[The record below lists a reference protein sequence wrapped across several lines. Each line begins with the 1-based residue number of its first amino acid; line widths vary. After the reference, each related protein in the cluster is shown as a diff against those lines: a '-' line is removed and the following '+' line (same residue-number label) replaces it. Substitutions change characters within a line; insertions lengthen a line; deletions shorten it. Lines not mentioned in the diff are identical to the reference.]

1 MVTAPTYGS
10 ASADTGVG
18 PQPKNQIV
26 VSGKPDV
33 QYLNIETATNCYPGR
48 LVKKGTHDNDLVV
61 CTAGAAAI
69 GVLGY
74 EQAAKMYRP
83 ATRDTIYVQND
94 KAPVLS
100 GKAVVLLYLVQS
112 QTVVKGDKLVAA
124 ADGMVSKAS
133 PAAIPN
139 SSTPVTSTS
148 AQPTVTGPIST
159 EGIALAEAEESVT
172 TVDVEGWIMARLLI

>member
-1 MVTAPTYGS
+1 
-10 ASADTGVG
+10 
-18 PQPKNQIV
+18 
-26 VSGKPDV
+26 
-33 QYLNIETATNCYPGR
+33 
-48 LVKKGTHDNDLVV
+48 
-61 CTAGAAAI
+61 
-69 GVLGY
+69 
-74 EQAAKMYRP
+74 MYRP
-83 ATRDTIYVQND
+83 ATRDTIYAQND
-94 KAPVLS
+94 QAPVLS
-100 GKAVVLLYLVQS
+100 GKAVVLLYLAQS

-172 TVDVEGWIMARLLI
+172 TVDVEGYIMARLLI

>member
-83 ATRDTIYVQND
+83 ATRDTIYAQND
-94 KAPVLS
+94 QAPVLS
-100 GKAVVLLYLVQS
+100 GKAVVLLYLTQS
-112 QTVVKGDKLVAA
+112 QTVTKGDKLVAA

-133 PAAIPN
+133 AAIPN

-148 AQPTVTGPIST
+148 TQPTVTGPIST

>member
-1 MVTAPTYGS
+1 MTTPPTYGS

-61 CTAGAAAI
+61 CSAGAAAI

-83 ATRDTIYVQND
+83 ATRDTIYAQ
-94 KAPVLS
+94 ARAALS
-100 GKAVVLLYLVQS
+100 RY
-112 QTVVKGDKLVAA
+112 
-124 ADGMVSKAS
+124 
-133 PAAIPN
+133 
-139 SSTPVTSTS
+139 
-148 AQPTVTGPIST
+148 
-159 EGIALAEAEESVT
+159 
-172 TVDVEGWIMARLLI
+172 